1 MRGKIRLIERRIRE
15 LKREAVDDEPP
26 EIITVRPAQTE
37 LSREDLGPNERI
49 VEDYLR
55 TGEGQTREY
64 RRRERVTTDETDHGR
79 FLDAGSGAQIGAVG
93 EDGDWLDLD
102 GQPLH
107 SAPVLVFIEPEGVEE
122 LRGEVRRRGQGPS
135 SGSSPAAAPR
145 P

>member
-1 MRGKIRLIERRIRE
+1 MRSKIRLIERRIRE

-26 EIITVRPAQTE
+26 EIITVRQAQTK
-37 LSREDLGPNERI
+37 LPREDLGPNERI

-55 TGEGQTREY
+55 SGEGQLQKY
-64 RRRERVTTDETDHGR
+64 RKRERVTVDESDHGR
-79 FLDAGSGAQIGAVG
+79 FLDADSGAQIGAVG

-107 SAPVLVFIEPEGVEE
+107 SAPALVFIEPEGVEE
-122 LRGEVRRRGQGPS
+122 LRGEVRRRGHGRS
-135 SGSSPAAAPR
+135 SGGSRPAAPR